1 VQLPPQ
7 RTSPE
12 AHAQVPPL
20 HVVGAAHKVQS
31 VPPWPQAPF
40 DVPFSHAPPEQQPEH
55 DAESHAH
62 APDTQ

>member
-1 VQLPPQ
+1 
-7 RTSPE
+7 
-12 AHAQVPPL
+12 
-20 HVVGAAHKVQS
+20 VVGAAHKVQS